1 MRKCL
6 LRFSLLTCVV
16 LAGGPSV
23 FAGDPKEEPLPSP
36 RPVPAP
42 VPVKVYSYPRRSRY
56 EVWQNYGVDHY
67 GRFRPLVIYSPY
79 GPYYRYNGEPY
90 PWFPVKTWEMMPYI
104 VGGHQ

>member
-1 MRKCL
+1 MRRCL
-6 LRFSLLTCVV
+6 LRFGLLTCLI
-16 LAGGPSV
+16 LAGRPAV
-23 FAGDPKEEPLPSP
+23 FADDPLPAP
-36 RPVPAP
+36 RPLTSP
-42 VPVKVYSYPRRSRY
+42 VPYKVYSTPRVSRY